1 MLWLFNSLIYMI
13 ILSGIKRS
21 DAEVFTAT
29 GEMVKLVDTE
39 VKVAEYL
46 EYFLNKHIENIE
58 KAKK

>member
-1 MLWLFNSLIYMI
+1 MI